1 MDIIT
6 DPHAMRAWSRAQ
18 RLAGHTVGL
27 VPTMGAL
34 HQGHVSLMEAAAREN
49 GAAIASIFVN
59 PAQFAPHEDYD
70 AYPRTWESD
79 LEASERAGIR
89 AIYAPRDKDLYPTG
103 YATYITVEA
112 LDKVLCSRSRPHFFR
127 GVATVVAK
135 LFNACDPDRAYFG
148 EKDGQQLAVIRRMT
162 RDLDFGIEIVGMPT
176 VREPDGLAMSSRNR
190 YLTTEQR
197 ERALCLSRAL
207 EKGRRLMEAGE
218 RRAATIIEAVREEMA
233 QVDLIDYI
241 ELVDAL
247 EMTPVEEVAGEVML
261 AVAARVGE
269 ARLIDNIRHRVNPA
283 PVEHTAR

>member
-1 MDIIT
+1 MEILT
-6 DPHAMRAWSRAQ
+6 EPNAMRAWSRDQ
-18 RLAGHTVGL
+18 RLAGRSIGL

-34 HQGHVSLMEAAAREN
+34 HQGHISLMEAAAKEN

-59 PAQFAPHEDYD
+59 PAQFGPNEDFD

-79 LEASERAGIR
+79 LEASEKAGIQ
-89 AIYAPRDKDLYPTG
+89 AIYAPRDKDLYPGG
-103 YATYITVEA
+103 YTTYITVEA

-190 YLTTEQR
+190 YLNPDER
-197 ERALCLSRAL
+197 RRALSLSRGL
-207 EKGRRLMEAGE
+207 EKGRALMEAGE
-218 RRAATIIEAVREEMA
+218 RKAAAIVDAVREELSE
-233 QVDLIDYI
+233 VDLVDYI

-261 AVAARVGE
+261 AVAAKVGE
-269 ARLIDNIRHRVNPA
+269 ARLIDNIRHRVDPG